1 MSVLTNP
8 VLLCSD
14 DAKLDAL
21 YDAAAD
27 KSASDDDQPRPVS
40 PVHI

>member
-27 KSASDDDQPRPVS
+27 ESASDDDQPLPVRL
-40 PVHI
+40 VRI